1 MISAGL
7 PLLMNLIEIDEDKIG
22 ELISFAMD
30 EEHMQEMFAARSASL
45 SASLTGNLTR
55 FGYADASEPMLVTI
69 YPTDFDSKN
78 EVLRLLDAYN
88 AAVKAEGHE
97 EKVIEYTDYVGALMS
112 SVTTIID
119 VITYVLIA
127 FVAISLV
134 VSSIMIGVITYISV
148 LERRK
153 EIGILRAI
161 GASKRNIST
170 VFNAETFIIGALAG
184 IFGVVITFL
193 LLIPTN
199 QIIRSL
205 TDQQNIRAILP
216 PAAAVLLIGLSIV
229 LTLIGG
235 IIPSRKAARSDPVA
249 ALRSE

>member
-1 MISAGL
+1 MVSFHPEILPEAVTIHWEDLDTLETDETRLTNRRLVRILRELSRTGSSDTLKEMISSGL

-127 FVAISLV
+127 FVAVSLV
-134 VSSIMIGVITYISV
+134 VSSI
-148 LERRK
+148 RHCPD
-153 EIGILRAI
+153 
-161 GASKRNIST
+161 AS
-170 VFNAETFIIGALAG
+170 
-184 IFGVVITFL
+184 
-193 LLIPTN
+193 
-199 QIIRSL
+199 
-205 TDQQNIRAILP
+205 
-216 PAAAVLLIGLSIV
+216 AA
-229 LTLIGG
+229 
-235 IIPSRKAARSDPVA
+235 DPH
-249 ALRSE
+249 